1 MSMDVQFP
9 TEVQERLDQLASE
22 TGRPQE
28 QFVLD
33 AMAGYFDELA
43 DLRQTLDRRYDEA
56 ASGKV
61 EGIPGE
67 DVAAYF
73 RKKSADWR
81 AQRK

>member
-1 MSMDVQFP
+1 
-9 TEVQERLDQLASE
+9 
-22 TGRPQE
+22 
-28 QFVLD
+28 
-33 AMAGYFDELA
+33 MAGYFDELA